1 MKVNKK
7 VLLFFSAL
15 SDETRLKILTSLSE
29 GEKTVSEIH
38 RSLGKNEI
46 TLSAISH
53 QLKQLQNIDIISSKR
68 KGREKIYSLSGDFC
82 WCTLKNTIKHFNKK

>member
-15 SDETRLKILTSLSE
+15 SDETRLKIIMTLSK
-29 GEKTVSEIH
+29 GKKTVGSIH
-38 RSLGKNEI
+38 RSFGENEI

-53 QLKQLQNIDIISSKR
+53 QLKQLQNIDIVSFKR
-68 KGREKIYSLSGDFC
+68 KGKEKIYSLSGSFC
-82 WCTLKNTIKHFNKK
+82 WCTLKDTIKHFNKK